1 MGLDL
6 WGFVSVGVM
15 VTAYALEA
23 RGRAWVLLFA
33 AASLSAA
40 AYALAIE
47 SWPFAAVEGVW
58 SVIALRRWMAIPD
71 EATVKGMP
79 R

>member
-6 WGFVSVGVM
+6 WGFVSVTVM

-23 RGRAWVLLFA
+23 RGRRWVLLFA

-40 AYALAIE
+40 AYAVAIE
-47 SWPFAAVEGVW
+47 SWPFALVEGVW
-58 SVIALRRWMAIPD
+58 SVIALRRWASIPRGV
-71 EATVKGMP
+71 TVKG
-79 R
+79 

>member
-6 WGFVSVGVM
+6 WGFASVGVM

-23 RGRAWVLLFA
+23 RGREWILLFA

-40 AYALAIE
+40 AYALVIE
-47 SWPFAAVEGVW
+47 SWPFALVEGVW
-58 SVIALRRWMAIPD
+58 SLIALRRWMAIPSG
-71 EATVKGMP
+71 AAVKG
-79 R
+79 

>member
-15 VTAYALEA
+15 VTAYALES

-40 AYALAIE
+40 AYAFAIE
-47 SWPFAAVEGVW
+47 SWPFALVEGVW
-58 SVIALRRWMAIPD
+58 SVIALRRWMATPSGV
-71 EATVKGMP
+71 TVRG
-79 R
+79 